1 MRWFN
6 KAVNKEKDMYKNDF
20 NNLDIDSLFA
30 DIKANAVKIR
40 RQEITLENIY
50 PMQKPLKEYQSLDR
64 AVKNQLASLALK
76 YNDSNVAK
84 NKLSNR
90 LVKNNPALTRI
101 ETYENQLP
109 FLKDELQNA
118 STLATKYKTN
128 IDYLKAEKD
137 HLVID
142 RESLLLGYN
151 ALEKLGMFFLVLLG
165 ISLIMTF
172 TLMQVIRE
180 SVWIHMSLISITF
193 MIFVLFL
200 VLSKE
205 KLERELTRNE
215 VLQKKASKYIQKFQ
229 IHYFTQQQ
237 YLEYQYKKLGV
248 NTPEQLDSYVSKYM
262 KNKDYERN
270 YQQYLKSSQDSEQK
284 IKDTLQ
290 INDVPIKY
298 INTIEYWII
307 NPNKLKEVK
316 KMVSEISSMQKSIED
331 MKEYE
336 QELYKALLSYN
347 SKSEYD
353 EYIKDKL
360 TEYYKWVSE
369 RLELEAQD

>member
-1 MRWFN
+1 
-6 KAVNKEKDMYKNDF
+6 MYKNDF

-40 RQEITLENIY
+40 KQEINLENIY

-64 AVKNQLASLALK
+64 SVKNQLASLSLK

-90 LVKNNPALTRI
+90 LIKNNPALTRM

-172 TLMQVIRE
+172 TLMQIIRE

-229 IHYFTQQQ
+229 IHYFTQKQ

-248 NTPEQLDSYVSKYM
+248 NNPEQLDSYVSKYM

-270 YQQYLKSSQDSEQK
+270 YQQHLNSIQDSEQK

-307 NPNKLKEVK
+307 NPNKLEEVK
-316 KMVSEISSMQKSIED
+316 KMVSEIGSIQKSIED

-336 QELYKALLSYN
+336 QELYKTLLSYN
-347 SKSEYD
+347 AKSEYD